1 MPEALSSQGQATL
14 PFLILLLAV
23 VLLGVETRCLS
34 HTVILAAELV
44 FAPFLI
50 SALSLNL
57 SYCPKVTIL
66 PLVSMGDY
74 TENPQS
80 TAQFT
85 TQEMGNSQDSE
96 LPREP
101 LDPSIKHGHEVPSP
115 PGSPVLP

>member
-1 MPEALSSQGQATL
+1 MPEALSPQGQATL
-14 PFLILLLAV
+14 PFSILLLAV

-50 SALSLNL
+50 SALSLDL
-57 SYCPKVTIL
+57 SYCPNVTIL
-66 PLVSMGDY
+66 ALVSMGDSM
-74 TENPQS
+74 ENPQP
-80 TAQFT
+80 TTQFT

-101 LDPSIKHGHEVPSP
+101 PDPSTKHGHKVPSP
-115 PGSPVLP
+115 PGPPVLP